1 MLLWTPGGCEGQ
13 KLHLFLGSQLSICP
27 NEWVGGRD
35 FLEMLAKEVIMLQ
48 SKTTTQRGRLHKD
61 GSGGPCGIGVTARR
75 LRGGYEKVKRAKE
88 RRDEGKD
95 GRVRLAGEGGDA
107 KLSAEEQRREGW
119 RMMREGEPIV
129 LLT

>member
-1 MLLWTPGGCEGQ
+1 MLP
-13 KLHLFLGSQLSICP
+13 
-27 NEWVGGRD
+27 
-35 FLEMLAKEVIMLQ
+35 
-48 SKTTTQRGRLHKD
+48 SKTTTQQARLHKD

-95 GRVRLAGEGGDA
+95 GRVRLAGESGDT
-107 KLSAEEQRREGW
+107 KLSVEEQRREGW

>member
-1 MLLWTPGGCEGQ
+1 M
-13 KLHLFLGSQLSICP
+13 K
-27 NEWVGGRD
+27 
-35 FLEMLAKEVIMLQ
+35 
-48 SKTTTQRGRLHKD
+48 
-61 GSGGPCGIGVTARR
+61 
-75 LRGGYEKVKRAKE
+75 KVKRAKE